1 MDDAGPNATAFFAIF
16 ILMILADMLFYGFGA
31 AIENLKPEDIEKEK
45 PGREGEEGPS
55 AKILGKTDK
64 NIEVL
69 SEMLEHPGKY
79 INTIQLLTLFLN
91 MIFGVTYIGLF
102 KRAAFALLGV
112 KIPSVAVGTM
122 VSYVVA
128 VLVLMY
134 VILTFGVLI
143 PRKLGAR
150 YPENW
155 AFACVGLINAV
166 IGILSPFTG
175 LIRVSARGILRI
187 FGFHWDADDNDVTEE
202 EIKSMV
208 SEGQEQG
215 VLQDSEA
222 DMISNIFE
230 FSDKQAQDIMTN
242 RNAMVC
248 IDGNMTLQEA
258 VDFMLEKN
266 NSRFPVFLDNIDHII
281 GILHIRDAM
290 KKLYEHIDDDTPLR
304 KTRGLLRAPKNVN
317 ETRNI
322 DTLFHEMQ
330 KSKTQMVIVI
340 DEYGQTAGL
349 VSMEDIIE
357 EIVGNIMDEYD
368 EEEAYIAPTS
378 NEDEFIIEGKTPLED
393 LEEKFGLSFENVEF
407 ETVNGLLISKLD
419 RIPNEGE
426 DFTAEIDG
434 YSFKILSVKNH
445 MIQSVLVKRLKKD
458 EPEETGDDQENKEN

>member
-1 MDDAGPNATAFFAIF
+1 MDDGGPTATAFLLIF
-16 ILMILADMLFYGFGA
+16 IVMILMDVLCYGFGA
-31 AIENLKPEDIEKEK
+31 AIENLKPDDLNKNGDKDEDNPSPLREREKKTAKKLEQILEF
-45 PGREGEEGPS
+45 PGR
-55 AKILGKTDK
+55 
-64 NIEVL
+64 
-69 SEMLEHPGKY
+69 Y
-79 INTIQLLTLFLN
+79 INTIQLLTLLIN
-91 MIFGVTYIGLF
+91 MIFGVIYIRELSSITYGLLS
-102 KRAAFALLGV
+102 RHISNITLLNIISYGIAF
-112 KIPSVAVGTM
+112 
-122 VSYVVA
+122 
-128 VLVLMY
+128 VLLMY
-134 VILTFGVLI
+134 IILTIGVLI

-150 YPENW
+150 YPEKW
-155 AFACVGLINAV
+155 AYFGVGAISMIITV
-166 IGILSPFTG
+166 FSPFTG
-175 LIRVSARGILRI
+175 LVRLTAMGILRL

-242 RNAMVC
+242 RKAMVC
-248 IDGNMTLQEA
+248 IDGNTTLKEA
-258 VDFMLEKN
+258 VNFMLDMN
-266 NSRFPVFLDNIDHII
+266 NSRFPVYLDNIDHII

-290 KKLYEHIDDDTPLR
+290 KKLSEHTDDDTPLR
-304 KTRGLLRAPKNVN
+304 KTRGLLRSPRNVP

-322 DTLFHEMQ
+322 DSLFHDMQ

-368 EEEAYIAPTS
+368 EDEDYIEATS

-393 LEEKFGLSFENVEF
+393 LEDRFGIEFEDANF

-419 RIPNEGE
+419 RIPEEGE
-426 DFTAEIDG
+426 DFTAEIEG

-445 MIQSVLVKRLKKD
+445 MIQSVLVKRIK
-458 EPEETGDDQENKEN
+458 EEKSEEAEDDQENKEN

>member
-1 MDDAGPNATAFFAIF
+1 MDDGGPTATAFLLMFVVV
-16 ILMILADMLFYGFGA
+16 ILIDMLCYGFGA
-31 AIENLKPEDIEKEK
+31 AIENLKPDDLRFGSDKEDDNNSPILQREKKTAERLEEILEF
-45 PGREGEEGPS
+45 PGR
-55 AKILGKTDK
+55 
-64 NIEVL
+64 
-69 SEMLEHPGKY
+69 Y
-79 INTIQLLTLFLN
+79 INTIHLLTLLIN
-91 MIFGVTYIGLF
+91 M
-102 KRAAFALLGV
+102 LLGV
-112 KIPSVAVGTM
+112 IYIRTLSGFTYELIGRFIQNAV
-122 VSYVVA
+122 VVQIISYVLA
-128 VLVLMY
+128 VIILMY
-134 VILTFGVLI
+134 VVLTIGVLI

-150 YPENW
+150 YPEKW
-155 AFACVGLINAV
+155 AYFGVGAISLI
-166 IGILSPFTG
+166 IRFFSPFTG
-175 LIRVSARGILRI
+175 LIRLTAMGILRI

-242 RNAMVC
+242 RKAMVC
-248 IDGNMTLQEA
+248 IDGNTTLKEA
-258 VDFMLEKN
+258 VDFMLDMN
-266 NSRFPVFLDNIDHII
+266 NSRFPVYLDNIDHII

-290 KKLYEHIDDDTPLR
+290 KKLSEHTDDDTPLR
-304 KTRGLLRAPKNVN
+304 KTRGLLRSPRNVP

-322 DTLFHEMQ
+322 DSLFHDMQ

-368 EEEAYIAPTS
+368 EDEDYIEATS
-378 NEDEFIIEGKTPLED
+378 NKDEFIIEGKTPLED
-393 LEEKFGLSFENVEF
+393 LEDRFGIEFEDPNF

-419 RIPNEGE
+419 RIPCEGE
-426 DFTAEIDG
+426 DFTAEIGG

-445 MIQSVLVKRLKKD
+445 MIQSVLVKRLKDSKS
-458 EPEETGDDQENKEN
+458 EAAGDDQENKEN

>member
-1 MDDAGPNATAFFAIF
+1 MDDAGPNATVFFAIF
-16 ILMILADMLFYGFGA
+16 VLMILADMLFYGFGA
-31 AIENLKPEDIEKEK
+31 ALENLKPEDIQKNDKDTEDGSQKK
-45 PGREGEEGPS
+45 SLGEN
-55 AKILGKTDK
+55 DK

-102 KRAAFALLGV
+102 SRAAYGLFGNRIANAT
-112 KIPSVAVGTM
+112 IGTIL
-122 VSYVVA
+122 SNIVA

-134 VILTFGVLI
+134 VILTIGVLI

-150 YPENW
+150 YPEKW
-155 AFACVGLINAV
+155 AFACVGV
-166 IGILSPFTG
+166 IGIVITILSPFTG
-175 LIRVSARGILRI
+175 LIRATAMGILRL
-187 FGFHWDADDNDVTEE
+187 FGFYWDADENDVTEE

-248 IDGNMTLQEA
+248 IDGNMTLREA

-290 KKLYEHIDDDTPLR
+290 KKLSEHVDDDTPLR
-304 KTRGLLRAPKNVN
+304 KTRGLLRAPKNVT

-322 DTLFHEMQ
+322 DTLFHDMQ
-330 KSKTQMVIVI
+330 SSKTQMVIVI

-368 EEEAYIAPTS
+368 EEEAYIEPTS

-393 LEEKFGLSFENVEF
+393 MEEKFGLKFENVEF

-426 DFTAEIDG
+426 DFTIDIEG

-445 MIQSVLVKRLKKD
+445 MIQSVLVKRLKDD
-458 EPEETGDDQENKEN
+458 ESMEASDDQENKEN